1 MNVERT
7 SMTKDSKGMA
17 DPGKLWALA
26 IDPDL
31 DGLDDR
37 TKKYFDICRD
47 KLGLLPNVLRAYAAH
62 PRKLANFISTYN
74 ELMLG
79 ESGLSKLE
87 REMIAVAVSS
97 VNRCVYCLTAHG
109 AAVREYSGDP
119 ILGEFIAMNYRAA
132 DLTPR
137 HRAMLDFAVK
147 MTERSHEIGEADRQT
162 LRDVGFSDADIFD
175 IADVAGFFNMSN
187 RVSNAIE
194 LMPNPDYHKAAR

>member
-1 MNVERT
+1 
-7 SMTKDSKGMA
+7 MA
-17 DPGKLWALA
+17 DLGKLWALA
-26 IDPDL
+26 IEPDL
-31 DGLDDR
+31 DAVDDR
-37 TKKYFDICRD
+37 TKKYFDICRE
-47 KLGLLPNVLRAYAAH
+47 KLGLLPNVLKAYASH
-62 PRKLANFISTYN
+62 PRKLSNFISTYN

-97 VNRCVYCLTAHG
+97 VNKCVYCLTAHG

-132 DLTPR
+132 DLSPR

-147 MTERSHEIGEADRQT
+147 MTERSYEIGEADRQK
-162 LRDVGFSDADIFD
+162 LRDTGFSDADIFD

-187 RVSNAIE
+187 RVSNALE